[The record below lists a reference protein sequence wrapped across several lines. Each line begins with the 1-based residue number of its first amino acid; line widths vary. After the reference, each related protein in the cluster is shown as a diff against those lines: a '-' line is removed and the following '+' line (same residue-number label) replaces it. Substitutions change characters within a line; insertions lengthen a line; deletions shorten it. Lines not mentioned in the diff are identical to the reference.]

1 MFLLPGD
8 LPGKGHSPEVAA
20 GIHVFTGDRIS
31 GMLLGNCMKREM
43 NIPASLCLRQ
53 SPFGPFAILWR
64 VREGR
69 QQICRVVLS
78 RPGIS
83 AGQIVEAS
91 FSHVVPGSCAQID
104 DVAGMIEAFLH
115 GEDIR
120 FSLECVHFSSCSSFQ
135 QKVLRAEYEIPR
147 GYVSTYKKIAAHVGI
162 PLGARAVGT
171 ALAGNPFPI
180 IIPCHRAIRTDGTLG
195 GFQGGIVMKQVL
207 LEAEGI
213 EFSGNGHVK
222 TEKVF
227 Y

>member
-1 MFLLPGD
+1 
-8 LPGKGHSPEVAA
+8 
-20 GIHVFTGDRIS
+20 
-31 GMLLGNCMKREM
+31 MKREI

-53 SPFGPFAILWR
+53 SPFAPVAVLWR
-64 VREGR
+64 VHEGR
-69 QQICRVVLS
+69 PQICRVILS

-83 AGQIVEAS
+83 AVKIVEALYP
-91 FSHVVPGSCAQID
+91 HVVSGSCAQID
-104 DVAGMIEAFLH
+104 DAAGMIEAFLH

-120 FSLECVHFSSCSSFQ
+120 FSLENVHFGSCSSFQ

-147 GYVSTYKKIAAHVGI
+147 GFVSTYRKIAEHVGM

-195 GFQGGIVMKQVL
+195 GFQGGIAMKQAL
-207 LEAEGI
+207 LEAEGV
-213 EFSGNGHVK
+213 EFSTNGRVT